1 MSKNLTPRYIVI
13 GLVLAWA
20 LMTLWP
26 SVKYQM
32 LSPSDIE
39 EMREMGTLESLENDI
54 IKQGLDLKGGI
65 YIVLEVDLPTLVSTL
80 AINKDSKFE
89 KTLSDV
95 RKSLAENTQ
104 QDFFTVFANSVS
116 TNGLR
121 LPRYYDVDYGAKPDD
136 ILASLNEQADD
147 AINRVLEILQNRV
160 DQFGVSEPTIQKQ
173 GNRRI
178 IVELAGIQDSD
189 RARSLLQSTAQLE
202 FCLVKSPEVTNDI
215 LSQIDNLVQDNEQ
228 LESLVATINED
239 YESADSDELGVSD
252 DKTVS
257 ISELFGD
264 DAEISKDTSDT
275 SVVVDQNIFQ
285 ERPFSSLLRALGN
298 DIAVPEKN
306 LYAVKK
312 IINRQEI
319 LDKLALGNGQFLFA
333 PSAESFSTNDGID
346 EKLVNMYYLEKDADL
361 TGGVIE
367 EANATI
373 GGQGTSAVGQPI
385 VLLDMNSEGART
397 WSRITGANIGRR
409 IAIVLDKKVHM
420 APSIRT
426 KISDGGT
433 MIEGFAGMDEAK
445 DIAIVLR
452 AGALPAPV
460 NIIEERIVGPSLG
473 ADSVKRGTN
482 SVLLGLGLIIVFM
495 FIYYKLSGSIA
506 NFALI
511 WNILLVLSVLASLGA
526 TLTLPG
532 IAALILTVGMSI
544 DANVII
550 FERIREELRKGKS
563 VRSAIDGGY
572 NRALTT
578 IIDANVTTLV
588 AALVLYQFGTG
599 PIRGFATVLFWGIII
614 SMFTAIFVTRTI
626 FNSFAGEIAIRPPLV
641 SESYSLALMYSPI
654 GNVSFQFLFLI
665 QLHTLKRGCLG
676 LRG

>member
-1 MSKNLTPRYIVI
+1 MSKNLTPRYIII
-13 GLVLAWA
+13 GLVLGWA
-20 LMTLWP
+20 LLTLWP
-26 SVKYQM
+26 SLQYQM
-32 LSPSDIE
+32 LSSDEIE
-39 EMREMGTLESLENDI
+39 EMREIGTLETLENKI

-65 YIVLEVDLPTLVSTL
+65 YIVLEVDLPTLVTTL
-80 AINKDSKFE
+80 AINKDNKFE
-89 KTLSDV
+89 RTISEV
-95 RKSLAENTQ
+95 RNSLNENTQ

-116 TNGLR
+116 NNGLR

-136 ILASLNEQADD
+136 ILTSLKEQADD

-189 RARSLLQSTAQLE
+189 RARALLQSTAQLE

-215 LSQIDNLVQDNEQ
+215 LSQIDNIVKGDEL
-228 LESLVATINED
+228 LENLVASVNED
-239 YESADSDELGVSD
+239 YDMEDDNELGVSD

-257 ISELFGD
+257 ISELFGE
-264 DAEISKDTSDT
+264 DAETSKDTSDT

-312 IINRQEI
+312 IINKQEI
-319 LDKLALGNGQFLFA
+319 KDKLALGNGQFLFA
-333 PSAESFSTNDGID
+333 PDAENFSTNDGID
-346 EKLVNMYYLEKDADL
+346 EKLFNMYYLENDADL

-385 VLLDMNSEGART
+385 VLLDMNSDGART

-482 SVLLGLGLIIVFM
+482 SVLLGLLLIIVFM
-495 FIYYKLSGSIA
+495 FVYYKLSGSIA

-563 VRSAIDGGY
+563 VRAAIDGGY

-626 FNSFAGEIAIRPPLV
+626 FNSFADRKGVKKLSI
-641 SESYSLALMYSPI
+641 
-654 GNVSFQFLFLI
+654 
-665 QLHTLKRGCLG
+665 
-676 LRG
+676 

>member
-239 YESADSDELGVSD
+239 YESSDSDELGVSD

-626 FNSFAGEIAIRPPLV
+626 FNSFADRKG
-641 SESYSLALMYSPI
+641 
-654 GNVSFQFLFLI
+654 
-665 QLHTLKRGCLG
+665 LKKLSI
-676 LRG
+676 